1 MRICRTA
8 LLPTTLVMFC
18 LAACAQGQSHAAAK
32 VSSEIQRARLS
43 HLEGMIVENRDGERL
58 GVLKDFIV
66 DMGTGDINYALVS
79 AGGVLGVR
87 STRKIAP
94 VQALSDATAKAGILA
109 LDVSTRRWKKA
120 PQFRRSE
127 LKRLGQPQRAAEISA
142 FYSRAAQGA
151 PRIPAAPNGRHP
163 TPSATGRED
172 QRHRQPNYELAS
184 DIMGRDVINQQ
195 NKVVGQI
202 SDLLIDL
209 VGAKKN
215 VCHYLQGKAAAKRR
229 ELCCASVP
237 SEPVT
242 RSPVEDRGERRC
254 VDASTAFHRT
264 NLGDDRRRG
273 QCIYLSLCRVV
284 ILSVASRMAAQ

>member
-1 MRICRTA
+1 MLFRSTNGSPGHLRCLGRLPQWRGKTPNRYSVMRICRTA
-8 LLPTTLVMFC
+8 LLPTTLVLFC

-43 HLEGMIVENRDGERL
+43 HLEGMIV
-58 GVLKDFIV
+58 
-66 DMGTGDINYALVS
+66 DMGTGDIKYALVS

-163 TPSATGRED
+163 TPSTTGRED

-209 VGAKKN
+209 VGAKRTFAIISRARL
-215 VCHYLQGKAAAKRR
+215 LQRGKSYAVPLCQVSQSPDHRLKIETNGAALTQAQPFTERTWETTAAA
-229 ELCCASVP
+229 
-237 SEPVT
+237 
-242 RSPVEDRGERRC
+242 
-254 VDASTAFHRT
+254 
-264 NLGDDRRRG
+264 
-273 QCIYLSLCRVV
+273 
-284 ILSVASRMAAQ
+284 